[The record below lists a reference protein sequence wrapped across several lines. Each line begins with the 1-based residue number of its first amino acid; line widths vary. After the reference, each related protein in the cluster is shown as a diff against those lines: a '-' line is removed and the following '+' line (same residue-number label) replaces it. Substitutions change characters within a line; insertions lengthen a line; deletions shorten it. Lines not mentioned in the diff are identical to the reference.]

1 LIGRYDRI
9 CYEEF
14 LRKEN
19 SDSITWGTKRED
31 DSSDMEGRS
40 Q

>member
-1 LIGRYDRI
+1 MQDGAKEGNDEHLIGRYDRI

-19 SDSITWGTKRED
+19 SDSIT
-31 DSSDMEGRS
+31 
-40 Q
+40 